1 LAALRSAIF
10 VSGFALICAGSG
22 LVSAAELNVAGHRE
36 RVIKIIS
43 EHLGLERAALSDS
56 TDVCSLPTIDA
67 LKHAELILLLDE
79 AFGIRIAD
87 ADIECLCVIKD
98 IVFYVENQKR
108 NPQTA
113 TCKKL

>member
-43 EHLGLERAALSDS
+43 EHLGLERAALTDS

-67 LKHAELILLLDE
+67 LKHFELILLLDE
-79 AFGIRIAD
+79 EFGIRIAD
-87 ADIECLCVIKD
+87 ADMECLCVIKD
-98 IVFYVENQKR
+98 IVFYVVHQKR

-113 TCKKL
+113 ICKKL